1 MLAQKPNCTGC
12 NGVMHRNKSKN
23 QQALNA
29 RMNAANPR
37 PDLGKKLL
45 LPINVAD
52 KNCFLY
58 AVVDGTV
65 TSSTYMIATCI
76 IVGREAI

>member
-1 MLAQKPNCTGC
+1 
-12 NGVMHRNKSKN
+12 
-23 QQALNA
+23 
-29 RMNAANPR
+29 MNAANPR